1 MIAVITAD
9 LVNSSNYSE
18 AFLDKILKNLNA
30 EFEKLEHQYAEG
42 EIDFKIYRGD
52 SFQGVILSFQDS
64 LKIALQLKSLINKV
78 KLKNQKPASTLADV
92 KIAIGIGSFDYKG
105 DSIAESNGQAFQFS
119 GRTLDEM
126 KNESRKIRLRTPLE
140 SLNSEFDASFFLL
153 DAVME
158 KWSQA
163 SAEVVYYLLKGMK
176 ETEIA
181 EILKISQ
188 SAVNQRKKACGWD
201 AILVLVK
208 RFENITAQS
217 F

>member
-18 AFLDKILKNLNA
+18 ALLDEILKSLNS
-30 EFEKLEHQYAEG
+30 EFEILKREYVEDAL
-42 EIDFKIYRGD
+42 DFKIYRGD
-52 SFQGVILSFQDS
+52 SFQGVISRFQDS
-64 LKIALQLKSLINKV
+64 LKIALQLKSLVNKV
-78 KLKNQKPASTLADV
+78 KLRDEKPANPLADV

-105 DSIAESNGQAFQFS
+105 DSMAESNGQAFQFS

-126 KNESRKIRLRTPLE
+126 KNESRKIRLKTP
-140 SLNSEFDASFFLL
+140 SVNLNSEFEASFFLL
-153 DAVME
+153 DTVME

-181 EILKISQ
+181 NILSISQ
-188 SAVNQRKKACGWD
+188 SAVNQRKKACGWE
-201 AILVLVK
+201 AISVLLK

>member
-9 LVNSSNYSE
+9 LVDSSNYSE
-18 AFLDKILKNLNA
+18 AILDEILKNLNS
-30 EFEKLEHQYAEG
+30 EFEKLQQEYGE

-52 SFQGVILSFQDS
+52 SFQGVVSKFQHS

-78 KLKNQKPASTLADV
+78 KLKNQKPANPLADV

-119 GRTLDEM
+119 GRTLDDM
-126 KNESRKIRLRTPLE
+126 KNESRKIRLKTP
-140 SLNSEFDASFFLL
+140 SGNLNSEFEASLFLL
-153 DAVME
+153 DAIME

-163 SAEVVYYLLKGMK
+163 SAEVVYFLLKGMK

-181 EILKISQ
+181 RILNISQ
-188 SAVNQRKKACGWD
+188 SAVNQRKKACGWE
-201 AILVLVK
+201 AISVLLK

>member
-18 AFLDKILKNLNA
+18 ALLDEVIKDLNS
-30 EFEKLEHQYAEG
+30 EFKKLQQEYAE
-42 EIDFKIYRGD
+42 EEVDFKIYRGD
-52 SFQGVILSFQDS
+52 SFQGVISKFQDS

-78 KLKNQKPASTLADV
+78 KLKNQKPASPLADV

-105 DSIAESNGQAFQFS
+105 DSLAESNGQAFQFS

-126 KNESRKIRLRTPLE
+126 KNESRKIRLKTPLE
-140 SLNSEFDASFFLL
+140 SLNSEFEASFLLL

-158 KWSQA
+158 RWSQA
-163 SAEVVYYLLKGMK
+163 SAEVVYYLLKGKK

-181 EILKISQ
+181 EILSISQ
-188 SAVNQRKKACGWD
+188 SAVNQRKKACGWE
-201 AILVLVK
+201 AISILLK
-208 RFENITAQS
+208 RFENVTAQS

>member
-9 LVNSSNYSE
+9 LVDSSNYSE
-18 AFLDKILKNLNA
+18 VFLDEILKNLNS
-30 EFEKLEHQYAEG
+30 EFEKLKQDYPES
-42 EIDFKIYRGD
+42 EIDFEIYRGD
-52 SFQGVILSFQDS
+52 SFQGVVSKFQDS
-64 LKIALQLKSLINKV
+64 LKIALQIKSLINKV
-78 KLKNQKPASTLADV
+78 RAKDQKNASSLADV
-92 KIAIGIGSFDYKG
+92 KMAIGIGNFDYKG

-126 KNESRKIRLRTPLE
+126 KGNSRKIRLKTPLE
-140 SLNSEFDASFFLL
+140 NLNAEFEASLFLL

-163 SAEVVYYLLKGMK
+163 SAEVVYFLLKGMK

-188 SAVNQRKKACGWD
+188 SAVNQRKKACAWE
-201 AILVLVK
+201 AISVLLK

>member
-9 LVNSSNYSE
+9 LVDSSNYSE
-18 AFLDKILKNLNA
+18 RLLDEILKNLNS
-30 EFEKLEHQYAEG
+30 EFEILQQEYAEE

-52 SFQGVILSFQDS
+52 SFQGVIAKYEDS
-64 LKIALQLKSLINKV
+64 LQIALRLKSLINKV
-78 KLKNQKPASTLADV
+78 KLEDQKTAGPLADV

-105 DSIAESNGQAFQFS
+105 DSMAESNGKAFQFS
-119 GRTLDEM
+119 GRTLDAM
-126 KNESRKIRLRTPLE
+126 KNESRKIRLKTPLE
-140 SLNSEFDASFFLL
+140 SLNSEFEASLFLL
-153 DAVME
+153 DTVME

-181 EILKISQ
+181 EVLKISQ
-188 SAVNQRKKACGWD
+188 SAVNQRKKACGWE
-201 AILVLVK
+201 AISVLLK
-208 RFENITAQS
+208 RFKNVTEQS

>member
-9 LVNSSNYSE
+9 LVDSSNYPE
-18 AFLDKILKNLNA
+18 RLLDEILKNLNS
-30 EFEKLEHQYAEG
+30 EFHKLQQEYSEK

-52 SFQGVILSFQDS
+52 SFQGVIAKYEDS
-64 LKIALQLKSLINKV
+64 LQIALRLKSLINKV
-78 KLKNQKPASTLADV
+78 KLEDQKTAGPLADV

-105 DSIAESNGQAFQFS
+105 DSMAESNGQAFQFS
-119 GRTLDEM
+119 GRTLDAM
-126 KNESRKIRLRTPLE
+126 KNESRKIRLKTPLE
-140 SLNSEFDASFFLL
+140 SLNSEFEASLFLL
-153 DAVME
+153 DTVME

-181 EILKISQ
+181 EVLKISQ
-188 SAVNQRKKACGWD
+188 SAVNQRKKACGWE
-201 AILVLVK
+201 AISVLLK
-208 RFENITAQS
+208 RFKNVTDQS

>member
-9 LVNSSNYSE
+9 LVDSSNYSE
-18 AFLDKILKNLNA
+18 ALLDEILKNLNS
-30 EFEKLEHQYAEG
+30 EFEKLQQEYAED
-42 EIDFKIYRGD
+42 EVDFKIYRGD
-52 SFQGVILSFQDS
+52 SFQGVISQFQDS
-64 LKIALQLKSLINKV
+64 LQIALRLKSLINKV
-78 KLKNQKPASTLADV
+78 KLKDQKPASPLADV

-105 DSIAESNGQAFQFS
+105 DSMAESNGQAFQFS

-126 KNESRKIRLRTPLE
+126 KNESRKIRLKTPLE
-140 SLNSEFDASFFLL
+140 TLNSEFEASLFLL

-188 SAVNQRKKACGWD
+188 SAVNQRKKACGWE
-201 AILVLVK
+201 AISVLLK
-208 RFENITAQS
+208 RFKNVTAQS

>member
-9 LVNSSNYSE
+9 LINSSNYSE
-18 AFLDKILKNLNA
+18 EFLDEILKNLNA
-30 EFEKLEHQYAEG
+30 EFERLQQEYSENQV
-42 EIDFKIYRGD
+42 DFEIYRGD
-52 SFQGVILSFQDS
+52 SFQGIVSEFQDS
-64 LKIALQLKSLINKV
+64 LLIALRIKSLINKTNP
-78 KLKNQKPASTLADV
+78 KNHTANSPVADA

-105 DSIAESNGQAFQFS
+105 EAIAESNGQAFQLS

-126 KNESRKIRLRTPLE
+126 KGDSKKIRLKTPLE
-140 SLNSEFDASFFLL
+140 NLNAEFEASLFLL

-181 EILKISQ
+181 GILKISQ
-188 SAVNQRKKACGWD
+188 SAVNQRKKACGWE
-201 AILVLVK
+201 AISVLLK

>member
-9 LVNSSNYSE
+9 LVDSSNYSE
-18 AFLDKILKNLNA
+18 ALLDEILKNLNS
-30 EFEKLEHQYAEG
+30 EFEKLQQEYAED
-42 EIDFKIYRGD
+42 EVDFKIYRGD
-52 SFQGVILSFQDS
+52 SFQGVISRFQDS
-64 LKIALQLKSLINKV
+64 LQIALRIKSLINKV
-78 KLKNQKPASTLADV
+78 KLKDQKPASTLADV
-92 KIAIGIGSFDYKG
+92 KIAIGIGTFDYKG
-105 DSIAESNGQAFQFS
+105 DSMAESNGQAFQFS

-126 KNESRKIRLRTPLE
+126 KNDSRKIRLKTPLD
-140 SLNSEFDASFFLL
+140 SLNAEFGASLFLL

-188 SAVNQRKKACGWD
+188 SAVNQRKKACGWE
-201 AILVLVK
+201 AISILLK
-208 RFENITAQS
+208 RFENVTAQS

>member
-9 LVNSSNYSE
+9 LVDSSKYSE
-18 AFLDKILKNLNA
+18 AILDEILKNLNS
-30 EFEKLEHQYAEG
+30 EFEKLQQEYG
-42 EIDFKIYRGD
+42 EEVDFKIYRGD
-52 SFQGVILSFQDS
+52 SFQGVVSKSQHS

-78 KLKNQKPASTLADV
+78 KLKNQKPANPLADV

-119 GRTLDEM
+119 GRTLDDM
-126 KNESRKIRLRTPLE
+126 KNESRKIRLKTP
-140 SLNSEFDASFFLL
+140 SDNLNSEFEASLFLL
-153 DAVME
+153 DAIME

-163 SAEVVYYLLKGMK
+163 SAEVVYFLLKGMK

-181 EILKISQ
+181 SILNISQ
-188 SAVNQRKKACGWD
+188 SAVNQRKKACGWE
-201 AILVLVK
+201 AISVLLK